1 MTPNRSSVTVKKT
14 PTRNT
19 RKYKERVPDKFDHT
33 LELEELQAL
42 KDYEE
47 AKMDFSRY
55 NSLEEHMQLLD
66 ESSSLRSHLKNNHR
80 LVANL

>member
-66 ESSSLRSHLKNNHR
+66 ESGSLRSHLKNNHR